1 MNHSINFSQHPTR
14 ILIINLHSLRNA
26 GDAALTQVAIQ
37 QLVSN
42 FPGSCIT
49 LSMNE
54 PESHLGEESKVGSFL
69 YWMHT
74 PCEKGGMRWRYV
86 TIFQLLLASLWAVL
100 TYRLFN
106 RPCFFGL
113 SHAQKKSLQ
122 VYFEA
127 DLVASAPGNFMY
139 SSGKA
144 GLTFLIIVYTMA
156 YAMLAGKP
164 LYLFPQSIGP
174 FHRVRDQKLVK
185 WILNRAR
192 LVMVREPISF
202 KEIQKIGVISSH
214 CRLVPDLAFTFQGE
228 LVKET
233 KAWLRTFSIDTEQD
247 QPLLGLTVINWGAQT
262 GQSEMQKHYE
272 NALFTVTNYFLETT
286 NGKVIFFP
294 QVCSSTL
301 VNDDRI
307 PTRRV
312 VERIRENRSRVVFIE
327 RLTTPELLRTAYGLM
342 DVFIGTRM
350 HSNIFA
356 LSGGVPVVAIA
367 YRYKT
372 LGIMQMMGLENWVID
387 IEQINGEMLVAK
399 LTSLWQERYII
410 RKHIQARVAELAQE
424 AEQAG
429 AYIALDFASLSRH

>member
-1 MNHSINFSQHPTR
+1 
-14 ILIINLHSLRNA
+14 
-26 GDAALTQVAIQ
+26 
-37 QLVSN
+37 
-42 FPGSCIT
+42 
-49 LSMNE
+49 
-54 PESHLGEESKVGSFL
+54 
-69 YWMHT
+69 
-74 PCEKGGMRWRYV
+74 MRWRYV

-106 RPCFFGL
+106 CPYFFGL
-113 SHAQKKSLQ
+113 TQAQKRSLQ

-144 GLTFLIIVYTMA
+144 GLTFLIIAYTMT

-174 FHRVRDQKLVK
+174 LRRVRDQKLVK

-192 LVMVREPISF
+192 LVMVREPISL
-202 KEIQKIGVISSH
+202 KEIQKVGVTNSH

-228 LVKET
+228 SVEET
-233 KAWLRTFSIDTEQD
+233 KAWLRTFGIDTEQD

-262 GQSEMQKHYE
+262 AQSEIQKCYE
-272 NALFTVTNYFLETT
+272 GALFTAANYFLETT
-286 NGKVIFFP
+286 NGKVIFFS

-312 VERIRENRSRVVFIE
+312 VERIREESNRVVFIE

-342 DVFIGTRM
+342 DIFIGTRM

-372 LGIMQMMGLENWVID
+372 QGIMQMMGLENWVID
-387 IEQINGEMLVAK
+387 IEQITGEALVAK

-410 RKHIQARVAELAQE
+410 RHHIQARVADLAQE

-429 AYIALDFASLSRH
+429 AYIASDFASLSHH